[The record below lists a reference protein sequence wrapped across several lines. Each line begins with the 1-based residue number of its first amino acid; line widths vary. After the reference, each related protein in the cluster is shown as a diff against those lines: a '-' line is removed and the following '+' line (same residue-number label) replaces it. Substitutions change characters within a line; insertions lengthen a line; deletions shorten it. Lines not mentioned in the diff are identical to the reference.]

1 MRKLNRNLTK
11 RELEV
16 LRLCAN
22 GKTNLQ
28 IADNLSISTHTVKA
42 HISSILD
49 KLGVSCR
56 LLAVT
61 EAIKIAEEKNLDL
74 VEVSPNGDIP
84 VCKIMNY
91 GKYKYEQARRE
102 KEARKKQKVVEVKEI
117 RLSST
122 IDTHDFEFKAR
133 NAKKFLQDGNKVKAT
148 IKFKG
153 RELNNTIFGANVLNK
168 FAETLSDVGIAEKA
182 PKLEGRSM
190 MLIINP
196 KNS

>member
-61 EAIKIAEEKNLDL
+61 EAIKRGLL
-74 VEVSPNGDIP
+74 
-84 VCKIMNY
+84 
-91 GKYKYEQARRE
+91 
-102 KEARKKQKVVEVKEI
+102 
-117 RLSST
+117 
-122 IDTHDFEFKAR
+122 
-133 NAKKFLQDGNKVKAT
+133 
-148 IKFKG
+148 
-153 RELNNTIFGANVLNK
+153 
-168 FAETLSDVGIAEKA
+168 
-182 PKLEGRSM
+182 
-190 MLIINP
+190 
-196 KNS
+196 